1 MQMTKDNG
9 RKDIMNISALNDGS
23 IISLSISKTVQ
34 KRRFFYLLAKRAFDI
49 VFSLLGLVFLSPLY
63 LIIAIMI
70 KLDSDGPV
78 FFKHNRIGLNGS
90 CFKIYKFRS
99 MKKNAVELM
108 KEFTVEQKKKFEEN
122 YKLDNDPRVT
132 RIGKFLRESSLDEL
146 PQLLNIFQGDLS
158 FVGPRPLV
166 HKELDKYG
174 NQRDR
179 FLSVKPGLTG
189 NWQVNGRC
197 SITYQERM
205 DLELKYVDE
214 ASFKFDMVIL
224 LKTVPAVFKKI
235 GAK

>member
-1 MQMTKDNG
+1 MQLTKDNG
-9 RKDIMNISALNDGS
+9 RKDIMDISVLNPGGF
-23 IISLSISKTVQ
+23 ISQPK
-34 KRRFFYLLAKRAFDI
+34 KKNFYLFAKRAFDI
-49 VFSLLGLVFLSPLY
+49 TFSLLGLVLLSPLY
-63 LIIAIMI
+63 LIIAIVI
-70 KLDSDGPV
+70 KLDSEGPV
-78 FFKHNRIGLNGS
+78 FFNHSRIGLNGS
-90 CFKIYKFRS
+90 CFKMYKFRS

-108 KEFTVEQKKKFEEN
+108 KEFTPEQKKLFEEN

-146 PQLLNIFQGDLS
+146 PQLLNIFQGNLS

-197 SITYQERM
+197 STTYQERI

-224 LKTVPAVFKKI
+224 LKTVPVVLKRI